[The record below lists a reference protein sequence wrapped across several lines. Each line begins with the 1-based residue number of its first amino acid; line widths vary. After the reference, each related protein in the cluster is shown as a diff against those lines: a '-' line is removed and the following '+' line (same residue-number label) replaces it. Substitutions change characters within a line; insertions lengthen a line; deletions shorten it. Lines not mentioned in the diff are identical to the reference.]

1 MVLELRTDCQ
11 LMEWKIAQKRAEGTE
26 MLYMV
31 ERFGGASAHGAY
43 WHRLRRERPL
53 QR

>member
-11 LMEWKIAQKRAEGTE
+11 LMEWKIAQKRAVGTE
-26 MLYMV
+26 MLNIA
-31 ERFGGASAHGAY
+31 ECFAGGSAHSA
-43 WHRLRRERPL
+43 HRLRRDRPL